1 MVKKGSTIQFLL
13 KGMAV
18 GESIAYLPVREQEK
32 LLRGESDHELRWGT
46 QTSLALTTTASLSR
60 GYQLADV
67 MIHLQ
72 NWYKKRQYAP
82 MGTIQD
88 VDVVTKQ
95 ALENYTKNRDILAA
109 GIGTDDAD
117 SENILPRML
126 PVSLYLYHQVGVS
139 FINDEPAML
148 MLHRIA
154 GLTHNDEGALVSV
167 GMLSLI
173 VSQILDG
180 HLISDAVENG
190 LAFGFEYYSRH
201 QVFVNELT
209 AFYDLNLPDFSNIPA
224 DKIELNGKA
233 SPTLEAVIWSLLNS
247 DSYTQ
252 AVEKSLIHG
261 HSNSIVPTLVSAI
274 AAIYYKDDLVLEF
287 GQNLVSKRVITTVI
301 GQAERSSRFNLLN
314 KPTNLG

>member
-18 GESIAYLPVREQEK
+18 GESIAYLSVSEQEK
-32 LLRGESDHELRWGT
+32 ILRAESQHELRWGS
-46 QTSLALTTTASLSR
+46 QTSLALATTASLSR

-88 VDVVTKQ
+88 IDDVTKQ
-95 ALENYTKNRDILAA
+95 ALDNYTKNRDILAS
-109 GIGTDDAD
+109 GISTDNAD
-117 SENILPRML
+117 SENILSRML

-139 FINDEPAML
+139 FINDESAML

-180 HLISDAVENG
+180 RAMSDAVENG

-201 QVFVNELT
+201 QVFVDELK
-209 AFYDLNLPDFSNIPA
+209 AFYELNLPDFSNIPA
-224 DKIELNGKA
+224 DKIQLDGRA
-233 SPTLEAVIWSLLNS
+233 STTLEAVIWSLLNS
-247 DSYTQ
+247 ESYTQ
-252 AVEKSLIHG
+252 ALKKSLIHG

-274 AAIYYKDDLVLEF
+274 GAIYYKDDLVLEL
-287 GQNLVSKRVITTVI
+287 GQNLIVKRVFTTVI

-314 KPTNLG
+314 KPANLS